1 MIFMKSIQ
9 QRIKV
14 GTVVISLFYFV
25 MFSAS
30 MLSMINAIEYKLKP
44 ASDYEVK
51 LVQDGNTKVEYYALY
66 IGGEEYQ
73 QVDFN
78 EYGQDGMPGSNSA
91 KQVLFTEHCVKAI
104 QCLLVAIV
112 LFFIS
117 MALKDVQ
124 NGGKPFSKFFI
135 RCLRLSALFTILLGI
150 LPGTVKFILSM
161 FYLSNYFIKI
171 SANAFFVILIGI
183 VIGVISE
190 IFIYGKEHQEEM
202 DQIA

>member
-14 GTVVISLFYFV
+14 GTVVISLFYYV

-51 LVQDGNTKVEYYALY
+51 LV
-66 IGGEEYQ
+66 
-73 QVDFN
+73 
-78 EYGQDGMPGSNSA
+78 QDGMPGSNSA

-190 IFIYGKEHQEEM
+190 IFIYGKELQEEM